1 MITPQVA
8 ISEQR
13 KKAMQRDIDLFEQN
27 MRRNK
32 YFDSGLSLD
41 EERNALVYAILQHIQ
56 QQRALVYHSI
66 YSMVTHLQFHGTMT
80 LQIFDEQV
88 NLDEYEKLKKEKD
101 SERRNLKMSK
111 EFDHFAWIRMKKLKV
126 SHYVK
131 QGFNKFKEMV
141 SRLIKSGVMK
151 RLFD

>member
-1 MITPQVA
+1 
-8 ISEQR
+8 
-13 KKAMQRDIDLFEQN
+13 

-41 EERNALVYAILQHIQ
+41 EERNALIYSILQHIQ

-66 YSMVTHLQFHGTMT
+66 YSMVTHLQFHGTVT

-88 NLDEYEKLKKEKD
+88 NFDEYEKLKKEKD
-101 SERRNLKMSK
+101 SDRRNAKMSK

-131 QGFNKFKEMV
+131 QGFNLFKEMV
-141 SRLIKSGVMK
+141 NRLIKSGVMK
-151 RLFD
+151 RLFDQFDFFSEQDRD